1 MKMAQEVRLSGHLER
16 TSQRSRTF
24 QMNKC
29 LRGWPIFQD
38 RAPYVQRQE
47 KVSFCSDGPGVEGD
61 GVQMRALNVS
71 PGQLEY
77 VENF

>member
-1 MKMAQEVRLSGHLER
+1 MNDENGSGDQVEWD
-16 TSQRSRTF
+16 
-24 QMNKC
+24 KC
-29 LRGWPIFQD
+29 LRGCPIFQD
-38 RAPYVQRQE
+38 RTPYVQRQE
-47 KVSFCSDGPGVEGD
+47 KVSFCRDGLGVEGD